1 MLFSMHNHKLD
12 LKIACTTFFIYHF
25 QSVIAIASHELQ
37 WVIRFLF
44 CLPQALPS
52 YSGTVFL
59 PRVPDLAGSKLPTS
73 EIGAK
78 ELITEEISKIRQD
91 PA

>member
-1 MLFSMHNHKLD
+1 M
-12 LKIACTTFFIYHF
+12 
-25 QSVIAIASHELQ
+25 
-37 WVIRFLF
+37 IRFHF

-78 ELITEEISKIRQD
+78 ELITEEISKIKLA
-91 PA
+91 PAYSEDEDKCKLVISPSYAEKTTTERLKV